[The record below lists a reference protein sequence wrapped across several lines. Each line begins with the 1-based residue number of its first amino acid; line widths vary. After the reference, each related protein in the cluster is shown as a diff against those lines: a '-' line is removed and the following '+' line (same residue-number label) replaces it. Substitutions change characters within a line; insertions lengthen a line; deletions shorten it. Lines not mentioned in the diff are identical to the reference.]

1 MAADGR
7 ELGLMLATTTVSILG
22 GVIPDDGFGDPA
34 DNSTVS
40 ASGIPASIIERA
52 RQSTGYR
59 DGIPRVVRT
68 VDCRLPAGTVVTEDS
83 RIRDEN
89 TGQIYIIDSIA
100 KPAFY
105 VGIGGLKLALTRT

>member
-1 MAADGR
+1 MII
-7 ELGLMLATTTVSILG
+7 ATTTVSILG
-22 GVIPDDGFGDPA
+22 GVIADDGYGDPA

-40 ASGIPASIIERA
+40 ASGIPASILERV

-59 DGIPRVVRT
+59 DGIPRVVRSI
-68 VDCRLPAGTVVTEDS
+68 DCRLPADTVITEDN

-100 KPAFY
+100 KPAFF